1 MKDKEQ
7 LMYMKG
13 LPSPTREALQGAV
26 ARVHQNNVVS
36 SAVSDRGL
44 ATRMSGGLRPRAMQR
59 KE

>member
-1 MKDKEQ
+1 MEDKEQ

-13 LPSPTREALQGAV
+13 LPGPTREALQGAV

-36 SAVSDRGL
+36 SAVSDRSL
-44 ATRMSGGLRPRAMQR
+44 ATCTSGGLQHDAMHR